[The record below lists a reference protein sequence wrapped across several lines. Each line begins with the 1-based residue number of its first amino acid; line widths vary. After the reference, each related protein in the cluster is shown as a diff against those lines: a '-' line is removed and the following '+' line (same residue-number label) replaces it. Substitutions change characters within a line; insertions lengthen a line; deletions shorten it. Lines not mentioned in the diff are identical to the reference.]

1 MKLKNM
7 LKIII
12 PLGGSS
18 ELFSSAGYFY
28 PKPLIEVKGKPMIE
42 LVLENPSKIKQEKHF
57 IFIVK
62 EEDCNKFHLDN
73 TLKILCPGSTI
84 IKLKNDTKGG
94 LCSVLMAIDEIN
106 QEDSIII
113 LNGDQVIDKNLSDI
127 ISYWIT
133 KSADAGLVTFKSVHP
148 RWSYARVVDEVVVQ
162 TAEKNPISNNAI
174 AGVYYFKNAK
184 NFFKSAYATIKNDVQ
199 LDGKYYISPVI
210 NDFVLSDLIIIPYHI
225 ETKEYHLFYSPQVLH
240 EFERK

>member
-1 MKLKNM
+1 M

-42 LVLENPSKIKQEKHF
+42 LVLENPITINQGKKF

-62 EEDCNKFHLDN
+62 EEECNKFHLDN
-73 TLKILCPGSTI
+73 TLKILSPGSTI

-94 LCSVLMAIDEIN
+94 LCSVLMAIDEI
-106 QEDSIII
+106 EEGDSLMI
-113 LNGDQVIDKNLSDI
+113 LNGDQVIDKNISDI
-127 ISYWIT
+127 ISFWEG
-133 KSADAGLVTFKSVHP
+133 KNADAGLVTFKSVHP
-148 RWSYARVVDEVVVQ
+148 RWSYARVVNETVVQ

-174 AGVYYFKNAK
+174 AGVYYFKCAK
-184 NFFKSAYATIKNDVQ
+184 DFFKSAYNTIKNDVH

-210 NDFVLSDLIIIPYHI
+210 NDFVLNNLSIIPYQI
-225 ETKEYHLFYSPQVLH
+225 DTKDYHLFYSPQVLQ
-240 EFERK
+240 EYERN

>member
-1 MKLKNM
+1 M

-42 LVLENPSKIKQEKHF
+42 LVLENPLTINQDKKF

-62 EEDCNKFHLDN
+62 EEECNKFHLDN

-94 LCSVLMAIDEIN
+94 LCSVLMAIDEI
-106 QEDSIII
+106 EEVDSLMI
-113 LNGDQVIDKNLSDI
+113 LNGDQVIDKNFSDI
-127 ISYWIT
+127 ISFWEG
-133 KSADAGLVTFKSVHP
+133 KNADAGLITFKSVHP
-148 RWSYARVVDEVVVQ
+148 RWSYARVVDENVLQ

-174 AGVYYFKNAK
+174 AGVYYFKSAK
-184 NFFKSAYATIKNDVQ
+184 DFFKSAYNTIKNDVQ

-210 NDFVLSDLIIIPYHI
+210 NDFVLNNFKIIPYQVDN
-225 ETKEYHLFYSPQVLH
+225 KDYHLFYSPQVLQ
-240 EFERK
+240 EYERN

>member
-1 MKLKNM
+1 M

-42 LVLENPSKIKQEKHF
+42 FVLENPLTIDKEKRF

-73 TLKILCPGSTI
+73 TLKILIPNSI
-84 IKLKNDTKGG
+84 LVKLKNVTKGG
-94 LCSVLMAIDEIN
+94 LCSVLMAIDEIED
-106 QEDSIII
+106 EDSLLI
-113 LNGDQVIDKNLSDI
+113 LNGDQVIDRYISDMISFWESKN
-127 ISYWIT
+127 
-133 KSADAGLVTFKSVHP
+133 ADAGLVIFKSVHP
-148 RWSYARVVDEVVVQ
+148 RWAYARIVNELVVQ
-162 TAEKNPISNNAI
+162 SAEKNPISNNAI

-184 NFFKSAYATIKNDVQ
+184 LFFKSAFATIKNDVH

-210 NDFVLSDLIIIPYHI
+210 NDFVLSNLNVIPFKI
-225 ETKEYHLFYSPQVLH
+225 EANEYHLFYSPQVLQ

>member
-1 MKLKNM
+1 MIN
-7 LKIII
+7 III

-42 LVLENPSKIKQEKHF
+42 LVLENPLKIDLEKHF

-94 LCSVLMAIDEIN
+94 LCSVLMAIDNIK
-106 QEDSIII
+106 QDDSLLI
-113 LNGDQVIDKNLSDI
+113 LNGDQLIDFDFNKILTYWSNLNV
-127 ISYWIT
+127 
-133 KSADAGLVTFKSVHP
+133 DAGLVIFKSVHP
-148 RWSYARVVDEVVVQ
+148 RWSYVRVIDGKVVQ
-162 TAEKNPISNNAI
+162 TAEKNPISSNAI
-174 AGVYYFKNAK
+174 AGVYYFNNAAT
-184 NFFKSAYATIKNDVQ
+184 FFKSAFTTIKNDVQ

-210 NDFVLSDLIIIPYHI
+210 NDLVLNNKTIIPFQI
-225 ETKEYHLFYSPQVLH
+225 DNSEYHLFYSPQVLQDY
-240 EFERK
+240 ERN